1 MPDKEFYLLPAKKDE
16 AASDDGSEDAGEDEQ
31 EDDQPV
37 LCIAIHPEISL
48 LVSLSILKY
57 PSFWAIWKRLNT
69 QKSNFSNGIT
79 IRGGAS
85 YMWPFQANLSS
96 IYF

>member
-37 LCIAIHPEISL
+37 LCIAIHPEIPFYF
-48 LVSLSILKY
+48 SLSLE
-57 PSFWAIWKRLNT
+57 
-69 QKSNFSNGIT
+69 
-79 IRGGAS
+79 
-85 YMWPFQANLSS
+85 
-96 IYF
+96 